1 MRKIL
6 FNILKYII
14 KQLAKL
20 IIWRYKPEI
29 IAITGSV
36 GKTSAKEAIYS
47 VLANVGNLSSADK
60 KGLRVRKSKGNLN
73 NEFGV
78 PLTIIGDWKENELN
92 LVSRATPPEKYKLR
106 KLLFWSKVILSALIR
121 VVYPRKLALVRR
133 SASEGGYPK
142 VLILEYGA
150 DRPGDIKYLLKIGR
164 PKIGVI
170 TAIGDTPVHVE
181 FYESPAEVA
190 KEKGKLIESLQTGGF
205 AVLNFNDVYAM
216 NMKEK
221 TRANILTFGFND
233 GADIK
238 ISNFENYLQA
248 RIDADKTQINA
259 DTICVNPSNNLRES
273 ALEGVSFKIEYGGS
287 FVPIN
292 LKNVFSRTQAYAVA
306 AAFCVGIIYGLN
318 LVEIAELIER
328 YYIPPKRRMNL
339 IKGIKESWVIDDSYN
354 ASPLSVKEALA
365 VLKDLNIGRKIVLLG
380 DMLELGKYSIEAH
393 ENAGKIVGEVAD
405 VLITVGPRAQF
416 IADKARQSGMPPEN
430 IFSFHTADEA
440 LPEIKKIIKKGDLI
454 LVKASRAIG
463 LDKIVDEIKEM

>member
-1 MRKIL
+1 MIK
-6 FNILKYII
+6 NII
-14 KQLAKL
+14 KRLAKWT
-20 IIWRYKPEI
+20 IQRYQPEI

-36 GKTSAKEAIYS
+36 GKTSAKEAIYAA
-47 VLANVGNLSSADK
+47 LKNYK
-60 KGLRVRKSKGNLN
+60 RVRKSKGNLN

-92 LVSRATPPEKYKLR
+92 LVSRATPPEKYKFR

-121 VVYPRKLALVRR
+121 VVYPRKSALARR
-133 SASEGGYPK
+133 SPRLAEAIGETQVGVGGYPQ

-205 AVLNFNDVYAM
+205 AVLNFDDVYAM

-248 RIDADKTQINA
+248 QIDADKTQINA
-259 DTICVNPSNNLRES
+259 DTIRVNPSNNLRES
-273 ALEGVSFKIEYGGS
+273 ALGGVSFKIEYGGS
-287 FVPIN
+287 FVPVN

-339 IKGIKESWVIDDSYN
+339 IKGIKESRVIDDSYN

-365 VLKDLNIGRKIVLLG
+365 VLKDLNIGRKIALLG

-393 ENAGKIVGEVAD
+393 ENASKIVGEVAD